1 MHVHPSEGPIHSIR
15 QFLLHILTITI
26 GLLIALALEGLV
38 ARVHERNLVREA
50 RANLRAELSEA
61 RAKMQD
67 NLQAQKQS
75 TEAIRAL
82 LVFAAALRRDRHT
95 PPPPQDITNTFVILP
110 QTSWNTTA
118 ATGAIGLMPYAEVRR
133 YTAAY
138 DGERAYMDAEDN
150 AKRSWFEY
158 AGFPDN
164 YEQMTDAQLDEGE
177 RILRILLALE
187 ATLTD
192 TGQRLV
198 GWMDD
203 ALRQPED

>member
-150 AKRSWFEY
+150 AKRSWFE
-158 AGFPDN
+158 
-164 YEQMTDAQLDEGE
+164 
-177 RILRILLALE
+177 
-187 ATLTD
+187 
-192 TGQRLV
+192 
-198 GWMDD
+198 
-203 ALRQPED
+203 

>member
-1 MHVHPSEGPIHSIR
+1 
-15 QFLLHILTITI
+15 
-26 GLLIALALEGLV
+26 
-38 ARVHERNLVREA
+38 
-50 RANLRAELSEA
+50 
-61 RAKMQD
+61 MQD

-95 PPPPQDITNTFVILP
+95 PPPPQDITNTFVLLP
-110 QTSWNTTA
+110 QTSWNTAA

-133 YTAAY
+133 YTEAY
-138 DGERAYMDAEDN
+138 DGERAYMEAEDT
-150 AKRSWFEY
+150 AKRSWFEF
-158 AGFPDN
+158 AGFPNN

-177 RILRILLALE
+177 RILHILLALE

-198 GWMDD
+198 GWMDN
-203 ALRQPED
+203 ALRQPQV